1 MKTSRVIFFGLALS
15 VFAVSLV
22 WGQKSQKPRLPAH
35 AIKMTA
41 KINLSE
47 NYRMYDSAI
56 VILEEGVSSYPD
68 DAEMHFLLGKV
79 YSLKNNYQG
88 MGEQFAIADSLKSKK
103 DKWVNEL
110 DSLKTVKWQM
120 VFNQGAKAFNE
131 KNLDTALVRF
141 TACTIIDCSNY
152 KGFLY
157 AGYANTLKGQYDQAI
172 SFLETGLKMNP
183 DNVDLLKGYGDARF
197 FSGKPNEAL
206 ESYNKVLEKNPKDA
220 EVLINVISIYSN
232 AKDYDK
238 AFALSQKL
246 IEADSTYKD
255 GYFNMGTISLQK
267 IIQINVTLDSL
278 QDTSGAYPKDE
289 KSTQRVKEL
298 TNKKKVLLTTAQA
311 SFEKVASLDTSDVEA
326 QIYLAQVYQE
336 EGNHD
341 QALKILEPLAVKDST
356 NCSVLNQLAV
366 IYAKEGIGDKAKVTW
381 QKAQDCLN
389 QQKK

>member
-1 MKTSRVIFFGLALS
+1 MKSTRVIFFMLALS
-15 VFAVSLV
+15 VIIVSLV
-22 WGQKSQKPRLPAH
+22 WGQKSKKPRLPAH

-41 KINLSE
+41 KINLKDE
-47 NYRMYDSAI
+47 YRMYDSA
-56 VILEEGVSSYPD
+56 VAILEEGVSSYPD
-68 DAEMHFLLGKV
+68 DAEMHFLLGKA
-79 YSLKNNYQG
+79 YSYKNNYPG
-88 MGEQFAIADSLKSKK
+88 MGEQFAIAESLDSKA
-103 DKWVNEL
+103 KWVNEL

-141 TACTIIDCSNY
+141 TACTIIDRSNY
-152 KGFLY
+152 RGFLY

-172 SFLETGLKMNP
+172 SFLEAGLKMNP
-183 DNVDLLKGYGDARF
+183 DNLDLLKGYADALF
-197 FSGKPNEAL
+197 YSEKQQEAL
-206 ESYNKVLEKNPKDA
+206 ENYNKVLEKNPKDV
-220 EVLINVISIYSN
+220 EVLINVISIHSN

-267 IIQINVTLDSL
+267 IIQINLALDSL
-278 QDTSGAYPKDE
+278 RDASGEYLKDE
-289 KSTQRVKEL
+289 KSTQRVTEL

-311 SFEKVASLDTSDVEA
+311 SFEKVAMLDTSDVEA
-326 QIYLAQVYQE
+326 LIYLAQVYQE

-341 QALKILEPLAVKDST
+341 QALKILEPLSLKDST
-356 NCSVLNQLAV
+356 NCSVLSQLAV